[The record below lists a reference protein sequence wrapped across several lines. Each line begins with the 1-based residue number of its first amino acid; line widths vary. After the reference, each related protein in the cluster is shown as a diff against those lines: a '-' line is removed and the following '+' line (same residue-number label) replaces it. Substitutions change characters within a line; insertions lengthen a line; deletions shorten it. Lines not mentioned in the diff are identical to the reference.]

1 MPPALLSSI
10 QVYMRLAALAQGY
23 YLSCPQPSLLYRQR
37 QNSAIAVGRP
47 RNAWV
52 FFGRKFR

>member
-47 RNAWV
+47 RNA
-52 FFGRKFR
+52 